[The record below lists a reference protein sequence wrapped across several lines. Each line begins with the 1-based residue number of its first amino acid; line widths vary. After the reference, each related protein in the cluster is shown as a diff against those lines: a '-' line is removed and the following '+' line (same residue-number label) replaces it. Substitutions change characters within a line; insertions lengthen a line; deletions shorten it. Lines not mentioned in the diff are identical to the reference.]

1 MDETNT
7 ELAFR
12 MMEYAETKDFN
23 GAMTLFTE
31 DAVFIDP
38 HYPKT
43 HMKGHAEI
51 AEGMRWGFNS
61 LSKLG
66 FDVIETYESADGKS
80 VVVSVRTAHVL
91 PNGKPLNFPQLL
103 LFEFEGQLIKSLQA
117 YVQYEPH
124 GMVGVIL
131 KIERL
136 KAALVRW
143 KKRIS

>member
-1 MDETNT
+1 MV
-7 ELAFR
+7 
-12 MMEYAETKDFN
+12 ETKIALALRSMECVAAKDLDGVMAF
-23 GAMTLFTE
+23 FTE
-31 DAVFIDP
+31 DAVFFDP
-38 HYPKT
+38 HYPKSR
-43 HMKGHAEI
+43 MQGHVEI
-51 AEGMRWGFNS
+51 ADGIRWGFNG
-61 LSKLG
+61 LKKLG

>member
-1 MDETNT
+1 MV
-7 ELAFR
+7 
-12 MMEYAETKDFN
+12 ETKIALALRSMECVAAKDLDGVMAF
-23 GAMTLFTE
+23 FTE
-31 DAVFIDP
+31 DAVFFDP
-38 HYPKT
+38 HYPKSR
-43 HMKGHAEI
+43 MQGHVEI
-51 AEGMRWGFNS
+51 ADGIRWGFNG
-61 LSKLG
+61 LKKLG

-143 KKRIS
+143 KKRII